1 MAKHG
6 SSFWVQNV
14 VTMGVS
20 VSPGHPYT
28 ALAVLLVI
36 VGLPVWVASEAARR
50 GRRGWAY
57 GLTTLVIA
65 PLGLAALGL
74 CAITNQEARTSR
86 SAAGV
91 VAIAMLTVAAGFASA
106 GALLH
111 A

>member
-1 MAKHG
+1 
-6 SSFWVQNV
+6 
-14 VTMGVS
+14 MGLS

-28 ALAVLLVI
+28 ALAVLLVF
-36 VGLPVWVASEAARR
+36 VGLPVWVSSEAARR

-74 CAITNQEARTSR
+74 CAIRNPEARTSR

-91 VAIAMLTVAAGFASA
+91 VAIAMLAVAAGLVLTGGF
-106 GALLH
+106 LH
-111 A
+111 S